1 MALSIN
7 TQLSGQDTPSRSPQH
22 QGKKSDNPA
31 IKTSKFRIQIPSFL
45 SIEMPL
51 LTALVL
57 AILFYAWLQRNE
69 GHITAETGIGYY
81 LGITGSLLMLAL
93 MLYPLRKRIR
103 VLRFIGNVRTWFRI
117 HMILGV
123 IGPALIILHSNFT
136 LGSLNGTMALSAMLI
151 VAISGFVG
159 RFFYARI
166 HRGLYGHKLNAK
178 ELIEDVGDIKTLLGD
193 SDDLRDDITP
203 LITAYEESRLVE
215 HIGFWRSLCLIF
227 TGPFARYGLK
237 KKLVKYFTSVLNSKG
252 ILKRDRHEK
261 LAKFN
266 KTLDRYFRAVGRAE
280 AFTFYERLFALWHL
294 LHLPL
299 FVILVLAAITHVVAV
314 HLF

>member
-7 TQLSGQDTPSRSPQH
+7 TQLSGHETSSRSPQN
-22 QGKKSDNPA
+22 QDKKSDKPTIATPKN
-31 IKTSKFRIQIPSFL
+31 RIQMRNILSMELPFL
-45 SIEMPL
+45 
-51 LTALVL
+51 TTLVL
-57 AILFYAWLQRNE
+57 AILFYAWLQRKE

-93 MLYPLRKRIR
+93 LLYPLRKRIR
-103 VLRFIGNVRTWFRI
+103 ALRFIGNVRTWFRI

-123 IGPALIILHSNFT
+123 IGPALIVLHSNFT
-136 LGSLNGTMALSAMLI
+136 LGSLNGTMAFSAMLI

-178 ELIEDVGDIKTLLGD
+178 ELIGDVGNIKSLLGD

-203 LITAYEESRLVE
+203 LITTYEESRLVE

-227 TGPFARYGLK
+227 TGPFVRYGLK
-237 KKLVKYFTSVLNSKG
+237 KQLIKYFSNILNNKG
-252 ILKRDRHEK
+252 IFLKERRKK
-261 LAKFN
+261 LTTFN
-266 KTLDRYFRAVGRAE
+266 KNLNRYFQAVGRAE
-280 AFTFYERLFALWHL
+280 AFTFYEKLFALWHL

-299 FVILVLAAITHVVAV
+299 FIILVLAALTHVVAV